1 MEIPPP
7 RHLRQLIPLSSTPT
21 IHHLR
26 NPGMQL
32 CLLVFSLV
40 LPLPSETS
48 LSPIQAP
55 FPSVIL
61 FQRRTS
67 HMVISEQT
75 EWRLRQIHFLLT
87 DGVIPNQVSH
97 LTL

>member
-1 MEIPPP
+1 MEILPP
-7 RHLRQLIPLSSTPT
+7 RRLRQLIPLSSTPT
-21 IHHLR
+21 THHLR

-32 CLLVFSLV
+32 CLLVFSLL

-48 LSPIQAP
+48 LSRIQAP

-67 HMVISEQT
+67 HMAISEQT
-75 EWRLRQIHFLLT
+75 EWRLHRIHFLLT
-87 DGVIPNQVSH
+87 DGVRLNQVSH